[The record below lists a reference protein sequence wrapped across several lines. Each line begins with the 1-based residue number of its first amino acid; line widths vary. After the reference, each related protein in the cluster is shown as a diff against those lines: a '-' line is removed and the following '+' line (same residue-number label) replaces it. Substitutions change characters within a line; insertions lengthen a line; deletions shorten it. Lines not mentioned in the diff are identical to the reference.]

1 MNRILSEL
9 RLYVCNNIISHFPS
23 HTIRLW
29 FYRKVMKFSIGT
41 GTTIYMNCK
50 FDCAKGLTVGNYSCI
65 NANCRLDSR
74 GLLEIGNNVS
84 ISEDVIF
91 LTADHNEDL
100 LGILGR
106 EKKVYIADSVWIGT
120 RAMILPGVTIGKGA
134 VVAAGAVATKDVEP
148 LTVVGGIPA
157 KFIKLRP
164 SNAKESIENFNYKSS
179 YKRLFQ

>member
-1 MNRILSEL
+1 MSGFLSEL
-9 RLYVCNNIISHFPS
+9 RLYVCNNVIAHFPS
-23 HTIRLW
+23 HRFRLW
-29 FYRKVMKFSIGT
+29 FYKKVMKFNIGK
-41 GTTIYMNCK
+41 GTTIFMNCK
-50 FDCAKGLTVGNYSCI
+50 FDCAKGLKIGDNSVI

-74 GLLEIGNNVS
+74 GLLEIGSSVS

-106 EKKVYIADSVWIGT
+106 DKKVCIEDSVWIGT

-134 VVAAGAVATKDVEP
+134 VVAAGAVATKNVEAF
-148 LTVVGGIPA
+148 TMVGGVPA
-157 KFIKLRP
+157 KFIKLRTTN
-164 SNAKESIENFNYKSS
+164 SKKSIEKNNNKHN